1 MIISFAWTTEPL
13 LSGRKTCTRRR
24 WSSRHFGAWR
34 QAWRE
39 GRLEHQAWDKSPRAG
54 GKRVGTIRLTCEPYK
69 ERLADMPEADVLA
82 EGGMWESKREFIELF
97 GGAADLAV
105 VVVRFEL
112 VRQDRLR
119 KGDRDETAIPASRG
133 RAKAGEHGPQRLDRG
148 G

>member
-1 MIISFAWTTEPL
+1 MILSFAWTTAAL

-69 ERLADMPEADVLA
+69 ERLADMPESDVAA

-112 VRQDRLR
+112 VRPRQT
-119 KGDRDETAIPASRG
+119 EEG
-133 RAKAGEHGPQRLDRG
+133 RQG
-148 G
+148 